1 MALATFISG
10 VVWSS
15 DLPLRRKLVGEI
27 AGPERLGAA
36 MAIDTAVANNGT
48 RLVGPLIGGAIYQW
62 MGGTGIFLFCTLL
75 YGLSLLMVFQ
85 INRRGVFPAPDS
97 SSWLLRPLIN
107 AWQAFRFAAS
117 NREIMALLSI
127 TVVFNIWGFPMLS
140 MVPVIGKE
148 ELGISA
154 SSIGAITALEGMAAF
169 TGSLVMARISSPPFY
184 RMIYYYSVC
193 GVLVIVF
200 LMGIFPST
208 ITLVIGLVGFGLAG
222 ACFSIMQST
231 LIYLVAPA
239 EMRGRLLG
247 VMTIC
252 IGSGVIGFANM
263 GIMAD
268 IFGVRYYHMH
278 ADMRQLVKLIP
289 STIIGIVT
297 GVFVGDQISDEYF
310 QLLLVIVIIS
320 GVLMTVIKV
329 EIKERKIFSI
339 IVGFLGGF
347 VTMIGNAAGPIM
359 SIYFL
364 SMGFNKNKFIGT
376 AAWFFLFVNLF
387 KVPFHIF
394 IWNTIDLEI
403 FLFDL
408 SLFPLILIGA
418 IIGVWIVKKIPEKPY
433 KIFVIVSV
441 VLSTFNLFI

>member
-1 MALATFISG
+1 MGLCAIGIGMAKTVLGGLGMI
-10 VVWSS
+10 VVPVMANIFGAKSS
-15 DLPLRRKLVGEI
+15 
-27 AGPERLGAA
+27 
-36 MAIDTAVANNGT
+36 
-48 RLVGPLIGGAIYQW
+48 
-62 MGGTGIFLFCTLL
+62 TGILL
-75 YGLSLLMVFQ
+75 LL
-85 INRRGVFPAPDS
+85 
-97 SSWLLRPLIN
+97 L
-107 AWQAFRFAAS
+107 
-117 NREIMALLSI
+117 
-127 TVVFNIWGFPMLS
+127 
-140 MVPVIGKE
+140 
-148 ELGISA
+148 
-154 SSIGAITALEGMAAF
+154 
-169 TGSLVMARISSPPFY
+169 
-184 RMIYYYSVC
+184 
-193 GVLVIVF
+193 
-200 LMGIFPST
+200 
-208 ITLVIGLVGFGLAG
+208 
-222 ACFSIMQST
+222 
-231 LIYLVAPA
+231 
-239 EMRGRLLG
+239 
-247 VMTIC
+247 
-252 IGSGVIGFANM
+252 
-263 GIMAD
+263 IMAD
-268 IFGVRYYHMH
+268 FFGVRYYHMH

-394 IWNTIDLEI
+394 IWKTIDLEI

-418 IIGVWIVKKIPEKPY
+418 IIGVWMVKKIPERPY

>member
-1 MALATFISG
+1 MGLCAIGIGMAKTGLGGLGMI
-10 VVWSS
+10 VVPVMANIFGAKSS
-15 DLPLRRKLVGEI
+15 
-27 AGPERLGAA
+27 
-36 MAIDTAVANNGT
+36 
-48 RLVGPLIGGAIYQW
+48 
-62 MGGTGIFLFCTLL
+62 TGILL
-75 YGLSLLMVFQ
+75 LL
-85 INRRGVFPAPDS
+85 
-97 SSWLLRPLIN
+97 L
-107 AWQAFRFAAS
+107 
-117 NREIMALLSI
+117 
-127 TVVFNIWGFPMLS
+127 
-140 MVPVIGKE
+140 
-148 ELGISA
+148 
-154 SSIGAITALEGMAAF
+154 
-169 TGSLVMARISSPPFY
+169 
-184 RMIYYYSVC
+184 
-193 GVLVIVF
+193 
-200 LMGIFPST
+200 
-208 ITLVIGLVGFGLAG
+208 
-222 ACFSIMQST
+222 
-231 LIYLVAPA
+231 
-239 EMRGRLLG
+239 
-247 VMTIC
+247 
-252 IGSGVIGFANM
+252 
-263 GIMAD
+263 IMAD
-268 IFGVRYYHMH
+268 FFGVRYYHMH

>member
-1 MALATFISG
+1 MGLCAIGIGMAKTGLGGLGMLVVPVLANIFG
-10 VVWSS
+10 AKSS
-15 DLPLRRKLVGEI
+15 
-27 AGPERLGAA
+27 
-36 MAIDTAVANNGT
+36 
-48 RLVGPLIGGAIYQW
+48 
-62 MGGTGIFLFCTLL
+62 TGILL
-75 YGLSLLMVFQ
+75 ILL
-85 INRRGVFPAPDS
+85 
-97 SSWLLRPLIN
+97 
-107 AWQAFRFAAS
+107 
-117 NREIMALLSI
+117 
-127 TVVFNIWGFPMLS
+127 
-140 MVPVIGKE
+140 
-148 ELGISA
+148 
-154 SSIGAITALEGMAAF
+154 
-169 TGSLVMARISSPPFY
+169 
-184 RMIYYYSVC
+184 
-193 GVLVIVF
+193 
-200 LMGIFPST
+200 
-208 ITLVIGLVGFGLAG
+208 
-222 ACFSIMQST
+222 
-231 LIYLVAPA
+231 
-239 EMRGRLLG
+239 
-247 VMTIC
+247 
-252 IGSGVIGFANM
+252 
-263 GIMAD
+263 IMAD

-418 IIGVWIVKKIPEKPY
+418 IIGVWIVKKIPERPY

>member
-1 MALATFISG
+1 MGLCAIGIGMAKTGLGGLGMI
-10 VVWSS
+10 VVPVMANIFGAKSS
-15 DLPLRRKLVGEI
+15 
-27 AGPERLGAA
+27 
-36 MAIDTAVANNGT
+36 
-48 RLVGPLIGGAIYQW
+48 
-62 MGGTGIFLFCTLL
+62 TGILL
-75 YGLSLLMVFQ
+75 LL
-85 INRRGVFPAPDS
+85 
-97 SSWLLRPLIN
+97 L
-107 AWQAFRFAAS
+107 
-117 NREIMALLSI
+117 
-127 TVVFNIWGFPMLS
+127 
-140 MVPVIGKE
+140 
-148 ELGISA
+148 
-154 SSIGAITALEGMAAF
+154 
-169 TGSLVMARISSPPFY
+169 
-184 RMIYYYSVC
+184 
-193 GVLVIVF
+193 
-200 LMGIFPST
+200 
-208 ITLVIGLVGFGLAG
+208 
-222 ACFSIMQST
+222 
-231 LIYLVAPA
+231 
-239 EMRGRLLG
+239 
-247 VMTIC
+247 
-252 IGSGVIGFANM
+252 
-263 GIMAD
+263 IMAD
-268 IFGVRYYHMH
+268 FFGVRYYHMH

-394 IWNTIDLEI
+394 IWKTIDLEI

-418 IIGVWIVKKIPEKPY
+418 IIGVWMVKKIPERPY